1 VGVLNIFVSFDPK
14 SAYPC
19 TVTFLPFWQDKF
31 LDFFRKN
38 SILNIYLQIWFIG
51 RTLASQ
57 AGKAGSIP
65 VICFF
70 DGCENPCKCWIF
82 PLFTR
87 VSGVFGASTTKAYF
101 SIKNPF
107 FWGNITRNITRKR
120 AVFPLFS
127 RNDSPLLCAYIVF
140 FIIFYLMCPS
150 SAIRSAVIIQPSES
164 NAYACP
170 SIWQTASC
178 R

>member
-1 VGVLNIFVSFDPK
+1 MGVLNIFVTFAPK

-57 AGKAGSIP
+57 AGKAGSTP

-70 DGCENPCKCWIF
+70 VFNLFLRFFRFLLEFENILDTF
-82 PLFTR
+82 FYYTR
-87 VSGVFGASTTKAYF
+87 V
-101 SIKNPF
+101 
-107 FWGNITRNITRKR
+107 R
-120 AVFPLFS
+120 
-127 RNDSPLLCAYIVF
+127 
-140 FIIFYLMCPS
+140 
-150 SAIRSAVIIQPSES
+150 
-164 NAYACP
+164 
-170 SIWQTASC
+170 
-178 R
+178 

>member
-1 VGVLNIFVSFDPK
+1 MGVLNIFVSFDPK

-70 DGCENPCKCWIF
+70 LMDAETLVNAEFFLYLQGF
-82 PLFTR
+82 P
-87 VSGVFGASTTKAYF
+87 VFLEHL
-101 SIKNPF
+101 P
-107 FWGNITRNITRKR
+107 RKHIS
-120 AVFPLFS
+120 V
-127 RNDSPLLCAYIVF
+127 
-140 FIIFYLMCPS
+140 
-150 SAIRSAVIIQPSES
+150 
-164 NAYACP
+164 
-170 SIWQTASC
+170 
-178 R
+178 

>member
-1 VGVLNIFVSFDPK
+1 MGVLNIFVSFDPK

-65 VICFF
+65 VICLFF
-70 DGCENPCKCWIF
+70 LSDN
-82 PLFTR
+82 
-87 VSGVFGASTTKAYF
+87 S
-101 SIKNPF
+101 
-107 FWGNITRNITRKR
+107 
-120 AVFPLFS
+120 
-127 RNDSPLLCAYIVF
+127 
-140 FIIFYLMCPS
+140 
-150 SAIRSAVIIQPSES
+150 
-164 NAYACP
+164 
-170 SIWQTASC
+170 
-178 R
+178 

>member
-1 VGVLNIFVSFDPK
+1 MLRGHFVGVLNIFVSFGPK
-14 SAYPC
+14 NAYPC

-65 VICFF
+65 VICCF
-70 DGCENPCKCWIF
+70 DGCGNPCKCWIF

-107 FWGNITRNITRKR
+107 FWGNITRNITRKKGC
-120 AVFPLFS
+120 FS
-127 RNDSPLLCAYIVF
+127 
-140 FIIFYLMCPS
+140 FIFK
-150 SAIRSAVIIQPSES
+150 E
-164 NAYACP
+164 
-170 SIWQTASC
+170 
-178 R
+178 

>member
-1 VGVLNIFVSFDPK
+1 MGVLNIFVSFGPK

-70 DGCENPCKCWIF
+70 DGCGNPCKCWIF

-101 SIKNPF
+101 SIK
-107 FWGNITRNITRKR
+107 T
-120 AVFPLFS
+120 PLFLGKYHTKYHTKKGLFFLYFQGMTAPYHALILCFS
-127 RNDSPLLCAYIVF
+127 SYFIVYVRPLLSD
-140 FIIFYLMCPS
+140 L
-150 SAIRSAVIIQPSES
+150 R
-164 NAYACP
+164 
-170 SIWQTASC
+170 
-178 R
+178 

>member
-1 VGVLNIFVSFDPK
+1 MGVLNIFVSFDPK

-65 VICFF
+65 VICFIGSRF
-70 DGCENPCKCWIF
+70 S
-82 PLFTR
+82 PLFIGNPSVQRT
-87 VSGVFGASTTKAYF
+87 VF
-101 SIKNPF
+101 I
-107 FWGNITRNITRKR
+107 
-120 AVFPLFS
+120 
-127 RNDSPLLCAYIVF
+127 
-140 FIIFYLMCPS
+140 
-150 SAIRSAVIIQPSES
+150 
-164 NAYACP
+164 
-170 SIWQTASC
+170 
-178 R
+178 